1 MIIQVLTDHA
11 PTDANGKSV
20 VSFGY
25 KDNEPKPLD
34 G

>member
-20 VSFGY
+20 VLFGC
-25 KDNEPKPLD
+25 KDNEVKQLD